1 MEREETHIKA
11 SQPHKYEILL
21 LCWQRL
27 GSLLISPFWESKHN
41 ALKASA
47 IASKGLFWYSN
58 KERWQSELQKPKKR
72 ESAKGVVIWCLY
84 SHECFKIRAENRHYC
99 YKWWQETLTGGAW
112 MACIHNLIIIS
123 TTTRRSWFQII
134 LLILLISIPV
144 ILLLFLLHITCMV
157 DLLLFLQAPWLIII
171 LAKTFLAHGANY
183 FCKFLLPLIV
193 YVMFFPYM
201 LSPFFFFL
209 EGLLKFNP

>member
-27 GSLLISPFWESKHN
+27 GSLEPLLRKQAQPWK
-41 ALKASA
+41 LQL
-47 IASKGLFWYSN
+47 ASKGLFWCSN

-84 SHECFKIRAENRHYC
+84 SHECFKRRAENRHYC

-112 MACIHNLIIIS
+112 MACIHNLIS
-123 TTTRRSWFQII
+123 TTTSSWFQII

-144 ILLLFLLHITCMV
+144 IPHLFLLNIICMV

-193 YVMFFPYM
+193 YM
-201 LSPFFFFL
+201 LCFSPTC
-209 EGLLKFNP
+209 